1 VREIVEVDRFV
12 SEVHAA
18 FGQIDVLI
26 NNAGGFV
33 RHSPIVDASDDDT
46 DAVFASTPARLAQQ
60 RLVAVFASTNRYD
73 FHG

>member
-1 VREIVEVDRFV
+1 
-12 SEVHAA
+12 
-18 FGQIDVLI
+18 VLI

-46 DAVFASTPARLAQQ
+46 DAVFASTPARSAQQ
-60 RLVAVFASTNRYD
+60 RLVVVFASTNRYD